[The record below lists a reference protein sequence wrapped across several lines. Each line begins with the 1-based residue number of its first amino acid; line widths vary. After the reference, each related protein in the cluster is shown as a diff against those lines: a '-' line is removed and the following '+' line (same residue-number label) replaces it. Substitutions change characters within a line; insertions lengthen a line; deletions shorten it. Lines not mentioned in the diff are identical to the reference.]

1 MRILSSLLL
10 AGWAAGQLCH
20 AQNLPQM
27 INISDDGRMLTT
39 GDQASKGFYDEDTVK
54 AIYLSFQQPNYW
66 TLLQNNY
73 SSQTPIPALLS
84 YDGTAYS
91 DVGVRFKG
99 ETSYFM
105 LPPGAEK
112 MSFDIDMNTYSV
124 QDIDGYE
131 SLNLNNAFQD
141 NSMMREV
148 LYCHLIRRHVPAAKA
163 NYVKLYINGENWGL
177 YPNIQGLSG
186 EFLDEWYYSNNGD
199 RWRAARPDGQN
210 VGGWGDGTGGLN
222 FLGNDSTDYQDYYT
236 LQNFKT
242 TDPWDNLVKVCDE
255 LNNTP
260 LAQLEDSLGKY
271 MNIDRVL
278 WNLAVEN
285 AFADDDSYIHK
296 GKNDYS
302 IYFEPESGWITTHEI
317 DGNSVLSG
325 MNLSWSP
332 FYNAND
338 FNYPLMNR
346 LFAVPA
352 LRQRYLAHLRTV
364 IADCMDATAVGA
376 LIDDYLVMVDTIVQN
391 DPKKLMTYA
400 QFTSGVTQLEN
411 NLNTRRTNLLNNAEV
426 AQVGPSISS
435 VDHDVD
441 DGLNAS
447 PAEGEAVDVRAAVSS
462 TSGISSVTLYW
473 SNRQTGIFTK
483 STMFDDGAHN
493 DGGNGDGIYG
503 AQIPAQSGGVLVR
516 YYVEAKA
523 NNTALTATYAPP
535 GAEHDVYFYQHKFAA
550 APATGI
556 VINEVMADNVSTAQ
570 DENSQYEDWIELHN
584 TNNFTAQVGLWFLSD
599 SPFEPFKWRLPVGT
613 VIPANGYLIVWCDED
628 ENQGNLHTNYKLSNG
643 GEQILLFNP
652 DSLLVDQTTFGDM
665 YPDVSWERLP
675 NGTGPFVYL
684 WPTFG
689 AFNGQ
694 VSVDEN
700 NAANAPVLFPN
711 PAADVVT
718 IANVAVGSTVDVLDA
733 LGRTVFNTKANGQ
746 VQFDVSTWSTGTY
759 TVRCAGGA
767 LPLLVLR

>member
-1 MRILSSLLL
+1 MRILSSLFL
-10 AGWAAGQLCH
+10 AGWAAGHICH

-39 GDQASKGFYDEDTVK
+39 GDQDNKGFYDEDTVK
-54 AIYLSFQQPNYW
+54 AIYLSFQQPNHW

-84 YDGTAYS
+84 YDGTTYS

-112 MSFDIDMNTYSV
+112 MSFDIDMNTYSL

-148 LYCHLIRRHVPAAKA
+148 LYCRLARRHVPIAKA

-177 YPNIQGLSG
+177 YPNVQGLSG

-242 TDPWDNLVKVCDE
+242 TNPWDNLVKVCDE

-332 FYNAND
+332 FYHEND
-338 FNYPLMNR
+338 VNYPLMNR

-364 IADCMDATAVGA
+364 ITDCMDATAVGQI
-376 LIDDYLVMVDTIVQN
+376 IDEYQTMVDTIVQN

-400 QFTSGVTQLEN
+400 QFNTGVTQLEN
-411 NLNTRRTNLLNNAEV
+411 NLNTRRNNLLNNAEV
-426 AQVGPSISS
+426 AQVGPSIAS

-441 DGLNAS
+441 DGINAS
-447 PAEGEAVDVRAAVSS
+447 PAEGEAVDVRATVTS
-462 TSGISSVTLYW
+462 TSGVSSVTLYW
-473 SNRQTGIFTK
+473 SSRQTGIFTK
-483 STMFDDGAHN
+483 AVMFDDGAHN
-493 DGGNGDGIYG
+493 DGASGDGEYG
-503 AQIPAQSGGVLVR
+503 AQIPAQNGGVLVR

-523 NNTALTATYAPP
+523 SNTALTATYAPP

-652 DSLLVDQTTFGDM
+652 DSLLVDETSFGDM
-665 YPDVSWERLP
+665 YPDVSWERMP

-684 WPTFG
+684 WPTF
-689 AFNGQ
+689 AAYNGQ
-694 VSVDEN
+694 VSVAEN
-700 NAANAPVLFPN
+700 TGATDLVLYPN
-711 PAADVVT
+711 PSNGTVNLSNVPMGAT
-718 IANVAVGSTVDVLDA
+718 IEIFDM
-733 LGRTVFNTKANGQ
+733 LGRTMFRTTGGGTLR
-746 VQFDVSTWSTGTY
+746 FDVSAWPPGAYQVCS
-759 TVRCAGGA
+759 GGHRA
-767 LPLLVLR
+767 TLVVMH

>member
-1 MRILSSLLL
+1 MRILFSLFL
-10 AGWAAGQLCH
+10 AGWAAGNPCL

-39 GDQASKGFYDEDTVK
+39 GDQNSKGFYDEDTVK
-54 AIYLSFQQPNYW
+54 AIYLTFQQPNYW

-84 YDGTAYS
+84 YDGTTYT

-105 LPPGAEK
+105 LPPGSEK
-112 MSFDIDMNTYSV
+112 MSFDIDMNTYSA

-131 SLNLNNAFQD
+131 SLNLNNGFQD

-148 LYCHLIRRHVPAAKA
+148 MFSHLIRRHVPAAKA

-210 VGGWGDGTGGLN
+210 MGGWGDGTGGLN
-222 FLGNDSTDYQDYYT
+222 FLGSDSTDYQDYYT

-242 TDPWDNLVKVCDE
+242 TNPWDNLVKVCDE

-278 WNLAVEN
+278 WNLAIEN

-338 FNYPLMNR
+338 ANYPLMNR

-364 IADCMDATAVGA
+364 ITDCMDATTVGA

-391 DPKKLMTYA
+391 DPKKLMTYN
-400 QFTSGVTQLEN
+400 QFNSGVTQLEN
-411 NLNTRRTNLLNNAEV
+411 NLNTRRTNLLNNSEV
-426 AQVGPSISS
+426 AQVGPSITS

-447 PAEGEAVDVRAAVSS
+447 PVEGEAVDVRTAVSS

-473 SNRQTGIFTK
+473 SNRQTGVFTK
-483 STMFDDGAHN
+483 ATMFDDGAHN
-493 DGGNGDGIYG
+493 DGASGDGVYG
-503 AQIPAQSGGVLVR
+503 AQIPAQDGGVLVR
-516 YYVEAKA
+516 YYIEAKA
-523 NNTALTATYAPP
+523 NNAALSASYAPP

-628 ENQGNLHTNYKLSNG
+628 ETQGNLHTNYKLSNG

-652 DSLLVDQTTFGDM
+652 DSLLVDETSFGDM
-665 YPDVSWERLP
+665 YTDVSWERLP

-694 VSVDEN
+694 VSVDDN
-700 NAANAPVLFPN
+700 DAANAPVLFPN
-711 PAADVVT
+711 PATDVVT
-718 IANVAVGSTVDVLDA
+718 IANVAVGSPVDVLDA
-733 LGRTVFNTKANGQ
+733 LGRTVFNTTANGQ
-746 VQFDVSTWSTGTY
+746 VQFDASTWSAGTY
-759 TVRCAGGA
+759 TVRCAGRA

>member
-1 MRILSSLLL
+1 MRILSSLFL
-10 AGWAAGQLCH
+10 AGWAAGHICH

-39 GDQASKGFYDEDTVK
+39 GDQDNKGFYDEDTVK

-84 YDGTAYS
+84 YNGTTYS

-112 MSFDIDMNTYSV
+112 MSFDIDMNTYSL

-148 LYCHLIRRHVPAAKA
+148 LYCRLARRHVPIAKA

-177 YPNIQGLSG
+177 YPNVQGLSG

-242 TDPWDNLVKVCDE
+242 TNPWDNLVKVCDE

-338 FNYPLMNR
+338 VNYPLMNR

-364 IADCMDATAVGA
+364 ITDCMDATIVGQI
-376 LIDDYLVMVDTIVQN
+376 IDEYQTMVDTIVQN

-400 QFTSGVTQLEN
+400 QFNSGVTQLEN
-411 NLNTRRTNLLNNAEV
+411 NLNTRRNNLLNNAEV
-426 AQVGPSISS
+426 AQVGPSIAS

-441 DGLNAS
+441 DGINAS
-447 PAEGEAVDVRAAVSS
+447 PAEGEAVDVRATVTS

-473 SNRQTGIFTK
+473 SNRQTGIFSK
-483 STMFDDGAHN
+483 AVMFDDGAHN
-493 DGGNGDGIYG
+493 DGASGDGVYG
-503 AQIPAQSGGVLVR
+503 AQIPGQNGGTLVR

-523 NNTALTATYAPP
+523 NNAALTATYAPP
-535 GAEHDVYFYQHKFAA
+535 GAEHDVYFYQHKFAP
-550 APATGI
+550 APASGI

-570 DENSQYEDWIELHN
+570 DENDQYEDWIELHN

-652 DSLLVDQTTFGDM
+652 DSLLVDETSFGDM
-665 YPDVSWERLP
+665 YPDVSWERMP
-675 NGTGPFVYL
+675 NGMGPFVYL

-689 AFNGQ
+689 AYNGQ

-700 NAANAPVLFPN
+700 THATGLVLYPN
-711 PAADVVT
+711 PANGTVNLSNVPAGE
-718 IANVAVGSTVDVLDA
+718 AVAVFDA
-733 LGRTVFNTKANGQ
+733 LGRQVFSATANGP
-746 VQFDVSTWSTGTY
+746 VQFDTTSWPNGTY
-759 TVRCAGGA
+759 SVRCTGRA
-767 LPLLVLR
+767 LPLSVIH